1 MAPQNVQVLILE
13 NRNGIC
19 YFKRDFEDAI
29 MLRVLRWKDYPGLP
43 RGCLRFRYARGEGE
57 VLMGGK
63 VLIGMMWSQD
73 KDFWQLPEA
82 ARDKK

>member
-1 MAPQNVQVLILE
+1 
-13 NRNGIC
+13 
-19 YFKRDFEDAI
+19 

-43 RGCLRFRYARGEGE
+43 RGCLRFRYARGEGEVLMGEGE